1 MILQLCHIELVYSMF
16 LDGSK
21 NSRGTVLKFGTYLDI
36 IASKTCLKILCVCG
50 ELFSIIY
57 LHLYSKME

>member
-1 MILQLCHIELVYSMF
+1 MILQICHIEPVYSMF

-21 NSRGTVLKFGTYLDI
+21 NSRRKVLKFGNYFDI
-36 IASKTCLKILCVCG
+36 IATKTCLKIMCVCG

-57 LHLYSKME
+57 FHLYSKM